1 MLDEEQ
7 QFTGADSATE
17 TDGSA
22 SMIADV
28 ALNEILEKVQHQL
41 EYVLNF

>member
-7 QFTGADSATE
+7 QFTGTDSATE

-22 SMIADV
+22 SMIAEV
-28 ALNEILEKVQHQL
+28 VFNEILENVQHQL